1 MTKERISK
9 FLANYNCGSRREI
22 ERLIIKNKI
31 TVNGEKISSPVCF
44 VDKTDQIQINGKNIE
59 FRKNIQILKLY
70 KPINYICS
78 KKKQDK
84 RKIIYEILSS
94 KYKNF
99 IFAGRLDI
107 NSEGLIILTNSSNIT
122 RSLEDP
128 KYKFKRTYNVRV
140 FGDLNLMNL
149 KEKSK
154 GFIYKGTKY
163 RAFNYKV
170 ISDIKKNTWIKLDL
184 FEGKKNEIRE
194 IFRSINLNVN
204 KLKRVSFGPFN
215 LNNLK
220 PGQIEMVSNKELKFY
235 ENYIR
240 KIQG

>member
-1 MTKERISK
+1 
-9 FLANYNCGSRREI
+9 
-22 ERLIIKNKI
+22 
-31 TVNGEKISSPVCF
+31 
-44 VDKTDQIQINGKNIE
+44 
-59 FRKNIQILKLY
+59 
-70 KPINYICS
+70 
-78 KKKQDK
+78 
-84 RKIIYEILSS
+84 
-94 KYKNF
+94 
-99 IFAGRLDI
+99 
-107 NSEGLIILTNSSNIT
+107 
-122 RSLEDP
+122 
-128 KYKFKRTYNVRV
+128 
-140 FGDLNLMNL
+140 MNL